1 MPQENPPR
9 SDQFW
14 MAEPL
19 SILIQAVLTKA
30 FNLEGAEIEV
40 ATGQVLQYIEFLSQS
55 NTLEEAWQQRSFY
68 ELLVENAEA
77 EENAPKSSHELFV
90 EHLSLQPPD
99 GAHRDRFR
107 NLFSRRP

>member
-1 MPQENPPR
+1 
-9 SDQFW
+9 

-55 NTLEEAWQQRSFY
+55 NTLEEGKRH
-68 ELLVENAEA
+68 AERHA
-77 EENAPKSSHELFV
+77 V
-90 EHLSLQPPD
+90 IC
-99 GAHRDRFR
+99 
-107 NLFSRRP
+107 

>member
-68 ELLVENAEA
+68 ELLVENA
-77 EENAPKSSHELFV
+77 
-90 EHLSLQPPD
+90 
-99 GAHRDRFR
+99 
-107 NLFSRRP
+107 